1 MKDEKTIKPKN
12 TSNELALTP
21 KQERFC
27 QEYVK
32 TGNKSEAYRLA
43 YSSNKMTNASINT
56 EASSMYDN
64 PKITLRIQELKK
76 RIELVHE
83 IDIDWCISKL
93 KTVVLDD
100 DKDRVAAL
108 DKLMKHLGGYEKNN
122 HQKKPNTLSEYNLA
136 NLTEDEKDQLF
147 ELSLKLKYEN

>member
-1 MKDEKTIKPKN
+1 MSIEKMNHKEI
-12 TSNELALTP
+12 ALTP
-21 KQERFC
+21 KQEKFC

-43 YSSNKMTNASINT
+43 YSSNKMTSASINT

-64 PKITLRIQELKK
+64 PKITLRIKELQK
-76 RIELVHE
+76 RIEQEHE

-100 DKDRVAAL
+100 EKDRVSAL

-122 HQKKPNTLSEYNLA
+122 HQKNPTALTEFNLA
-136 NLTEDEKDQLF
+136 NLTEEEKNQIF
-147 ELSLKLKYEN
+147 EISLKLKYDK